1 MFLSSGSRH
10 AVQVNEEAPR
20 ASLLFGFDAWLKVR
34 DSETGATIAG
44 IMPQG
49 IEKSQLADERLI
61 LISLRQVWILLRWD
75 LVFVAPG
82 LVFVAPALDFVASDP
97 HSANIRRK

>member
-1 MFLSSGSRH
+1 MFLSSGSCH
-10 AVQVNEEAPR
+10 AVQANEGRRAPR
-20 ASLLFGFDAWLKVR
+20 CWFDFDAWLKVR
-34 DSETGATIAG
+34 GSETGATIAG

-49 IEKSQLADERLI
+49 IEKSHLADEMLI

-82 LVFVAPALDFVASDP
+82 LVFIAPALDFVASDP

>member
-1 MFLSSGSRH
+1 
-10 AVQVNEEAPR
+10 
-20 ASLLFGFDAWLKVR
+20 
-34 DSETGATIAG
+34 
-44 IMPQG
+44 
-49 IEKSQLADERLI
+49 
-61 LISLRQVWILLRWD
+61 LRQIWILLRWD